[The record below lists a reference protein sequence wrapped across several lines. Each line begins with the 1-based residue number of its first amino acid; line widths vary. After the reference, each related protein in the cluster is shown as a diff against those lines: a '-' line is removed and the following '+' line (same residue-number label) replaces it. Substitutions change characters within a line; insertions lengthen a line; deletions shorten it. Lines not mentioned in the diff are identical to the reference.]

1 MPVPVMNADSA
12 KKDFFP
18 LKIRSHTAAPLLC
31 HTFHK
36 PLQLSTLQPQQPGIK
51 TASVTIQQAWYTA
64 SVQFIFGTTY
74 VQPESVSAQT
84 NPMLSRRGK
93 SAGRNPRADGGLEP
107 AITAHTGL
115 QTARL
120 QSSPPLLASPAPSPC
135 IVCCFSPFLS
145 FFFFLVNIRSREHLL
160 TSRRQTVSP
169 QTAHTVR
176 TTFRYWH

>member
-1 MPVPVMNADSA
+1 MNADSA

-93 SAGRNPRADGGLEP
+93 SAGGNPRAGGGLEP

-135 IVCCFSPFLS
+135 IVCCFSLC
-145 FFFFLVNIRSREHLL
+145 FLVNIRSREHLL
-160 TSRRQTVSP
+160 TSRRHLVSP
-169 QTAHTVR
+169 QMAHTVR

>member
-18 LKIRSHTAAPLLC
+18 SKIRSYTAALTWC

-36 PLQLSTLQPQQPGIK
+36 PLQLSTLQLQQPSIK
-51 TASVTIQQAWYTA
+51 TASVTIEQAWYTA
-64 SVQFIFGTTY
+64 FVQFISGTTY

-93 SAGRNPRADGGLEP
+93 SAGRNPRADGGLKP
-107 AITAHTGL
+107 AITAHSRL

-135 IVCCFSPFLS
+135 FVCCFSL
-145 FFFFLVNIRSREHLL
+145 FF
-160 TSRRQTVSP
+160 
-169 QTAHTVR
+169 
-176 TTFRYWH
+176 W